1 MKPNRTWT
9 RFVLLVFAAILG
21 AWLIFLPAMI
31 ADQYDRVSSAG
42 SFWGTLYIVSVS
54 SGGVILLICSVWIVW
69 KLWSRGRIKKKRRIE
84 RDRNPSQMSKGE
96 QSSEIAE
103 NLKAIDDLR
112 EDEHLDVDVKH
123 ELEPI
128 VERFEEKQ
136 ESERLEIVAFGT
148 VSSGKSAVLNLLAGR
163 EAFRSD
169 AKGGTTVTRSEV
181 DWPGSDQVI
190 LVDTPGLGEIDG
202 AEHVAIAADAAKDAD
217 LVLLVIDGP
226 LRDHES
232 LLLDK
237 LADMEK
243 RVIVCLNKTDWYEKD
258 DIEKLQEQLGG
269 QLDRLVDRKDLVT
282 VQAAPTKR
290 MRVRIL
296 PDGSEVEEEVD
307 VEANLDFLSQRML
320 AVVKQE
326 GKSLLMANLLLQS
339 RGLLEQARETVKQ
352 SLDRQA
358 WKIVDRYT
366 WSAGGAAALSPLP
379 IVDLVA
385 GCAISSK
392 MVLDLSKV
400 YRQDMDLD
408 AAVSLLGQL
417 GKNLI
422 GILGVS
428 AATPAV
434 TSLFASML
442 KAVPGAG
449 TIAGG
454 LLQGCVQALI
464 TRWIGAIFVEY
475 FRNEMHE
482 PEGGLAG
489 LARRQ
494 WQQMTTI
501 GELRKL
507 ITKARQE
514 LRGGEDLD

>member
-1 MKPNRTWT
+1 MKPNKTWT
-9 RFVLLVFAAILG
+9 GFVLLVFAAMLG
-21 AWLIFLPAMI
+21 AWLIFLPSMI
-31 ADQYDRVSSAG
+31 ADQYERVSEAG

-54 SGGVILLICSVWIVW
+54 TGGVILLSCSVWIMW
-69 KLWSRGRIKKKRRIE
+69 KLWSRGRTKRRRKIE
-84 RDRNPSQMSKGE
+84 RDRSPSEMSRSE
-96 QSSEIAE
+96 QSAEIEE
-103 NLKAIDDLR
+103 NLGAVR
-112 EDEHLDVDVKH
+112 ELGADGAFQPEIRKELD
-123 ELEPI
+123 PI
-128 VERFEEKQ
+128 VEKFESKQ
-136 ESERLEIVAFGT
+136 EAENLEIVAFGT

-163 EAFRSD
+163 DVFRSD
-169 AKGGTTVTRSEV
+169 AKGGTTIHRGEV
-181 DWPGSDQVI
+181 PWPGDDRVV

-226 LRDHES
+226 LRQHES
-232 LLLDK
+232 MLLEK

-243 RVIVCLNKTDWYEKD
+243 RVIVCLNKTDWYDEQD
-258 DIEKLQEQLGG
+258 ATKLKQQLGD
-269 QLDRLVDRKDLVT
+269 QLSRLVEADDLVT

-290 MRVRIL
+290 TRVRVTS
-296 PDGSEVEEEVD
+296 DGQQIEEEVD
-307 VEANLDFLSQRML
+307 VPPSIDLLSARMV
-320 AVVKQE
+320 AVVKHE
-326 GKSLLMANLLLQS
+326 GKAMLMANLLLQS
-339 RGLLEQARETVKQ
+339 RGLLEQARESVKQ

-358 WKIVDRYT
+358 WKVVDRYT
-366 WSAGGAAALSPLP
+366 WSAGGVAALSPLP

-392 MVLDLSKV
+392 MVMDLAKV
-400 YRQDMDLD
+400 YRQEMDLD

-428 AATPAV
+428 AATPAI
-434 TSLFASML
+434 TSIFASML

-501 GELRKL
+501 SELRKL
-507 ITKARQE
+507 IKKAREE
-514 LRGGEDLD
+514 LNTNSSE